1 MDNLYYFQNIYL
13 IEDHINI
20 LDIYKTFSYR
30 LKDNLNISKFIHYF
44 KEQKIYTQI
53 NDFPSIKY
61 FMNQMNK
68 NGLLLF
74 ENIFYIYYYVIYN
87 KIYTI
92 DFYFGNKYLIQSNKN
107 IIYQNFFE
115 NIQNIYNKSDFNEVI
130 KNYNL
135 HSVSEKIL
143 FDYYLYF
150 SNGNIDIYEN
160 FNSLNKDIYKVKSSS
175 LFDLYKTLFH
185 NEYINDKQFYFYLK
199 NNKHILDSQTFSTT
213 FNDIYIPNLT
223 HKNNR
228 QISIYFLNNYLKKSS
243 TIFSKKIF
251 YLLYP
256 NFDINFFKEI
266 YHSYLIKNNIDI
278 DDDFKILNYYYQF
291 YLKDNI
297 NFKNIL
303 KNNIYPSLLFHSY
316 NHFMNYYSDN
326 LDFNLIKYVYLDDNN
341 IDEYKIISFIIDNP
355 NIIFNYNIF
364 LSTYKDFNLKLFL
377 TFNNYSFSSNYSIIY
392 YLINNENCIY
402 SIKTFMN
409 KNREFN
415 FIFYKSFY
423 NLDLKKEEDIIIHYY
438 INKNSKTLINEKGI
452 INIYNI
458 EFIKCFN
465 QKINHLEL
473 LDLSKLLLFSND
485 KINYITQYKQFVIKY
500 IEKLNH
506 YKIYLDNEEV
516 SKLIN
521 ILNKLNKEDEL
532 LLFFNYDIYN
542 LELKKEYIGRKNVFF
557 VEEVLIDLKKPKP
570 QLKNGISLIIRAK
583 NEENNIKACIE
594 SVVDLVDEIIF
605 VNNNSTDNTLKIIEE
620 YAIKYPIIK
629 VYNYFI
635 DVNKVGKEH
644 YEAIKNNDKNTLGNF
659 YNWCL
664 SKSTMKNIIKW
675 DADFICIRNN
685 FKQMIKNYQ
694 IKNKIDKFALWFSG
708 YTLFINNNDC
718 FININS
724 YYDEFRLFSYENGYK
739 WYDGE
744 LCEYNVPYLE
754 NCKNKYYF
762 RAPLFYEIKRTN
774 EDEFSSRSSLLD
786 QRDIKD
792 YNLLQ
797 LLRDKETDQNE
808 LLKINHKNINKVYNI
823 IILTNSLG
831 IGGSNIFIIELYNFF
846 KFLGF
851 NIYIFTDVID
861 KKTNVFQ
868 IINEYEIYKI
878 KDINYFIDNNSIDYI
893 FFNSFIHDD
902 FKFLLEYDN
911 IHKIFITH
919 SDVAYSNYYIK
930 LYHQKLNKILTV
942 NQYTKE
948 KLIKFLNID
957 ENKIKMIV
965 NYKNYNKNINNEIN
979 TTKNE
984 LIKKNYKFGVITRF
998 SDDKNIIML
1007 LFSLQK
1013 IFLNQEYEHYKF
1025 YLVGYEND
1033 FIYSYMQFLVK
1044 YLNIEKFVYFEGYQ
1058 NNIKKYYDLFDFIIL
1073 PSVSEGCPYNVLE
1086 SMFYEKLIILSDVG
1100 GNKELFPNDTTFF
1113 IHYDGIK
1120 EFEASNLYINNYY
1133 GQLEKLGYIINY
1145 ENILDNY
1152 KIDIDFDVHQ
1162 LNVIPPLFLTPNKSN
1177 LQKYTI
1183 SLNIWN
1189 RNVNQIYNT
1198 IIKAIQIDT
1207 EKELLFNK
1215 ENKHFIDTHFNKNI
1229 YYSTLLNIIYE

>member
-1 MDNLYYFQNIYL
+1 
-13 IEDHINI
+13 
-20 LDIYKTFSYR
+20 
-30 LKDNLNISKFIHYF
+30 
-44 KEQKIYTQI
+44 
-53 NDFPSIKY
+53 
-61 FMNQMNK
+61 
-68 NGLLLF
+68 
-74 ENIFYIYYYVIYN
+74 
-87 KIYTI
+87 
-92 DFYFGNKYLIQSNKN
+92 
-107 IIYQNFFE
+107 
-115 NIQNIYNKSDFNEVI
+115 
-130 KNYNL
+130 
-135 HSVSEKIL
+135 
-143 FDYYLYF
+143 
-150 SNGNIDIYEN
+150 
-160 FNSLNKDIYKVKSSS
+160 
-175 LFDLYKTLFH
+175 
-185 NEYINDKQFYFYLK
+185 
-199 NNKHILDSQTFSTT
+199 
-213 FNDIYIPNLT
+213 
-223 HKNNR
+223 
-228 QISIYFLNNYLKKSS
+228 
-243 TIFSKKIF
+243 
-251 YLLYP
+251 
-256 NFDINFFKEI
+256 
-266 YHSYLIKNNIDI
+266 
-278 DDDFKILNYYYQF
+278 
-291 YLKDNI
+291 
-297 NFKNIL
+297 
-303 KNNIYPSLLFHSY
+303 
-316 NHFMNYYSDN
+316 
-326 LDFNLIKYVYLDDNN
+326 
-341 IDEYKIISFIIDNP
+341 
-355 NIIFNYNIF
+355 
-364 LSTYKDFNLKLFL
+364 
-377 TFNNYSFSSNYSIIY
+377 
-392 YLINNENCIY
+392 
-402 SIKTFMN
+402 MN

-823 IILTNSLG
+823 I
-831 IGGSNIFIIELYNFF
+831 
-846 KFLGF
+846 K
-851 NIYIFTDVID
+851 
-861 KKTNVFQ
+861 
-868 IINEYEIYKI
+868 
-878 KDINYFIDNNSIDYI
+878 
-893 FFNSFIHDD
+893 
-902 FKFLLEYDN
+902 
-911 IHKIFITH
+911 
-919 SDVAYSNYYIK
+919 
-930 LYHQKLNKILTV
+930 
-942 NQYTKE
+942 
-948 KLIKFLNID
+948 
-957 ENKIKMIV
+957 
-965 NYKNYNKNINNEIN
+965 
-979 TTKNE
+979 
-984 LIKKNYKFGVITRF
+984 
-998 SDDKNIIML
+998 
-1007 LFSLQK
+1007 
-1013 IFLNQEYEHYKF
+1013 
-1025 YLVGYEND
+1025 
-1033 FIYSYMQFLVK
+1033 
-1044 YLNIEKFVYFEGYQ
+1044 
-1058 NNIKKYYDLFDFIIL
+1058 
-1073 PSVSEGCPYNVLE
+1073 
-1086 SMFYEKLIILSDVG
+1086 
-1100 GNKELFPNDTTFF
+1100 
-1113 IHYDGIK
+1113 
-1120 EFEASNLYINNYY
+1120 
-1133 GQLEKLGYIINY
+1133 
-1145 ENILDNY
+1145 
-1152 KIDIDFDVHQ
+1152 
-1162 LNVIPPLFLTPNKSN
+1162 
-1177 LQKYTI
+1177 
-1183 SLNIWN
+1183 
-1189 RNVNQIYNT
+1189 
-1198 IIKAIQIDT
+1198 
-1207 EKELLFNK
+1207 
-1215 ENKHFIDTHFNKNI
+1215 
-1229 YYSTLLNIIYE
+1229 